1 MVITIVDDSQ
11 SMLNYADS
19 NSVED
24 LTKAYLNAVNAKF
37 DLKYNHLIFNLY
49 EPVKTV
55 DSLRFKNS
63 KTDIGKALNRVYDNY
78 YGRNIGAVVLLSDG
92 NFNAGTTPLVIAEKF
107 KKTPIYT
114 LTVGDTIQ
122 KVDHLVKSIV
132 ANEIAFLGNKF
143 PVEVDRKSVV

>member
-1 MVITIVDDSQ
+1 MS
-11 SMLNYADS
+11 L
-19 NSVED
+19 
-24 LTKAYLNAVNAKF
+24 
-37 DLKYNHLIFNLY
+37 LKQLIHYGL
-49 EPVKTV
+49 
-55 DSLRFKNS
+55 NS

-143 PVEVDRKSVV
+143 PVEVGIEGNKTPNQSIELQLLKDGKLIESKTLSHSQEEYSLVK